1 MACVPPR
8 LRYVFNMLNGTF
20 DHQGEIADFTLPTGC
35 PLCGGELA
43 VRMTPGTSY
52 SYCAHCHWLSRS
64 HVAVGTNSV
73 RVEHPPAGRV

>member
-1 MACVPPR
+1 
-8 LRYVFNMLNGTF
+8 MLNGTF
-20 DHQGEIADFTLPTGC
+20 DPQGEIADFTLPTGC

-64 HVAVGTNSV
+64 HVDVGQNSV
-73 RVEHPPAGRV
+73 RVGHPPGGLV

>member
-1 MACVPPR
+1 
-8 LRYVFNMLNGTF
+8 MLNGTF

-52 SYCAHCHWLSRS
+52 SYCGHCHWLSRS
-64 HVAVGTNSV
+64 TVAVGQNSV
-73 RVEHPPAGRV
+73 RVGHPPGGQV